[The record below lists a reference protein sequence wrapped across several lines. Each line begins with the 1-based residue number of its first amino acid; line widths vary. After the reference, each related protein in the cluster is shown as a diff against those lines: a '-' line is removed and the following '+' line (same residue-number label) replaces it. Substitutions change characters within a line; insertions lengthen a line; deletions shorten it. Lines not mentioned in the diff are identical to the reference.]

1 MAPALTLHAPYEAPL
16 TNMDSAPLASSDLL
30 GVESALARLYD
41 EFAPGIYRFCLGML
55 GKREDAEDAVQGLW
69 LKLARDPEPWLAA
82 LEPRAYLW
90 AMARNLVKS
99 RLRRRALEWLWTP
112 ALDPETADL
121 LIAQDHNG
129 LDAATRRDL
138 WRAVSRLRPRLR
150 EVVLLVGIEG
160 HTLEEAASL
169 LDIPRGTAASRY
181 HAATSKLRQWLSA
194 SPARPQEIPE

>member
-1 MAPALTLHAPYEAPL
+1 
-16 TNMDSAPLASSDLL
+16 MDSAPWTSSDLR

-41 EFAPGIYRFCLGML
+41 DFAPGIYRFCLGML

-69 LKLARDPEPWLAA
+69 LKLARDPQPWLAA

-112 ALDPETADL
+112 ALDPDTEDQLVADEGR
-121 LIAQDHNG
+121 G
-129 LDAATRRDL
+129 LDPATRRDL
-138 WRAVSRLRPRLR
+138 FRAVRRLRPRLR

-160 HTLEEAASL
+160 HTLEEAAAL

-181 HAATSKLRQWLSA
+181 HAATQKLRQWLSS
-194 SPARPQEIPE
+194 SPASRPQEILE